1 MKFLN
6 PVYLFGLF
14 FITIPII
21 IHLIFRKHLK
31 KIFFPSLLFLK
42 TSESKRLRWL
52 RLKEILT
59 LITRCLMVGSLFLAL
74 AQPQYEG
81 KIFVKN
87 KLSAVYL
94 VIDNSFSMHYGRNF
108 ENAIKYAEK
117 IIDNFSPRSIF
128 YVAPLCNQEDYN
140 PFWTEKNTARNQL
153 KNIKLSFATGS
164 IKPLYEKF
172 LLENTNIPKEFIYIG
187 DGQIINFSGIE
198 RLSDFYWIR
207 IPVGSNIAIK
217 NVLLKEPYVVPRE
230 NYGLTVTI
238 KNYGTKPFHTK
249 VELVAGSFYREQE
262 TTIPAEQ
269 DLNIFFSLPLYIR
282 NGIIKIEPDSLP
294 KDNQYYFSKSLLEK
308 IKVLIV
314 GDSKYIKTALSPTPE
329 IKTPFE
335 IDNTTNIKKID
346 LRPYN
351 IIIING
357 IEEITD
363 FEFLKL
369 QNFLSQPKAG
379 LILFLGPSIGHQ
391 LRNWVF
397 SYAKLEEWL
406 NLEGYINIKWI
417 DTDYRPFSLFKENA
431 GLKGIKIFKI
441 WKLKPKSITL
451 MKLDNNLPF
460 LINQDNIMIFPT
472 IFNETYTDIVYN
484 PNFIPLLHSIIYG
497 LLNKN
502 IDNEY
507 QIEEVNNKFKSR
519 ITKPGFYTIDGDTI
533 GVNINPLESNLS
545 TITQQMAQN
554 LGVKIID
561 PNSMSGSTDLTNLFL
576 LLVLCAFVFEI
587 LLLLF

>member
-6 PVYLFGLF
+6 PLYLFGLF
-14 FITIPII
+14 FIAIPII

-59 LITRCLMVGSLFLAL
+59 LITRCLMVGSIFLAL
-74 AQPQYEG
+74 ARPQYEG
-81 KIFVKN
+81 KIFVRN

-94 VIDNSFSMHYGRNF
+94 VIDNSFSMHYSGNF
-108 ENAIKYAEK
+108 ENALQYAEK
-117 IIDNFSPRSIF
+117 IINNFSPRSIF
-128 YVAPLCNQEDYN
+128 YVIPLCNQEGYN
-140 PFWTEKNTARNQL
+140 PFWTEKNNARNQL

-164 IKPLYEKF
+164 LKPLYEKF

-187 DGQIINFSGIE
+187 DGQIVNFRGLE

-207 IPVGSNIAIK
+207 IPVGSNIAIE
-217 NVLLKEPYVVPRE
+217 NVSLKEPYVVPKD

-238 KNYGTKPFHTK
+238 KNYGKKPFQTK
-249 VELVAGSFYREQE
+249 IELVAGSFYREQE
-262 TTIPAEQ
+262 STIPDEQ
-269 DLNIFFSLPLYIR
+269 GLNVFFQLPLHIH
-282 NGIIKIEPDSLP
+282 NGIIKIDQDSLLG
-294 KDNQYYFSKSLLEK
+294 DNQYYFSKSLLEK

-314 GDSKYIKTALSPTPE
+314 GDAKYIKTALSPSPE
-329 IKTPFE
+329 FKTPFE
-335 IDNTTNIKKID
+335 IGYTTNIKKID

-357 IEEITD
+357 IEEITN
-363 FEFLKL
+363 FELLKL
-369 QNFLSQPKAG
+369 MNFLSRTRTG
-379 LILFLGPSIGHQ
+379 LVLFLGPSVGPG
-391 LRNWVF
+391 LRNWVYN
-397 SYAKLEEWL
+397 YAELEEWL

-417 DTDYRPFSLFKENA
+417 DTDYRPFALFKENA
-431 GLKGIKIFKI
+431 GLKGIKIFKM
-441 WKLKPKSITL
+441 WKLKPRATTL
-451 MKLDNNLPF
+451 MRLDNNLPF
-460 LINQDNIMIFPT
+460 LINQNNIMVFPT
-472 IFNETYTDIVYN
+472 IFSETYTDIVYN

-502 IDNEY
+502 IDKEY
-507 QIEEVNNKFKSR
+507 WIEEVVNKFESR
-519 ITKPGFYTIDGDTI
+519 ITKPGFYKVDSDTI

-545 TITQQMAQN
+545 TITPQMAQN
-554 LGVKIID
+554 LGIKIID
-561 PNSMSGSTDLTNLFL
+561 ADSMSGSTDLTTLFLFL
-576 LLVLCAFVFEI
+576 LLCAFVFEI